1 MTELGN
7 RLKEAREA
15 KGMSLDELQTAT
27 KIQKRY
33 LKGIEEGNY
42 EMMPGQFYVRA
53 FIRQYAE
60 AVGIEPEELYEQY
73 KNDIPSAHNE
83 DITEKISRV
92 QTRKNISDNSSK
104 ILDFLPKILIGI
116 FVIGAIVLIWYLVLE
131 NKDQGSDAPVNEE
144 DTTINYEQ
152 PDSVDKDAEKNKDNE
167 ENGSAEDN
175 QKEEDTDKADDSE
188 SNNGEGQVEEAPAQQ
203 ISVVEASGRNTTY
216 ELTNA
221 ATFNLRVAATGGN
234 TWVNITN
241 GKGHSFYQGTLSPT
255 GTNSQTVDLSQET
268 EAVIVIGNS
277 ANTEIFVNDQKVEFA
292 VPPSESV
299 RQDITIRKV
308 PANQ

>member
-73 KNDIPSAHNE
+73 KNDIPAAHNE

-104 ILDFLPKILIGI
+104 ILDLLPKILIGI

-131 NKDQGSDAPVNEE
+131 NKDQGADEPVNEE

-152 PDSVDKDAEKNKDNE
+152 PDSVDKESEKNKDNE
-167 ENGSAEDN
+167 KNENTEDK
-175 QKEEDTDKADDSE
+175 QKEEDSDKADDSA
-188 SNNGEGQVEEAPAQQ
+188 SNGEGQVEEAPAQQ

-216 ELTNA
+216 QLTNA
-221 ATFNLRVAATGGN
+221 KTFNLRVAATGAN

-292 VPPSESV
+292 VLPSESV

-308 PANQ
+308 PANE